1 VKKYISSHFAPQIY
15 NFSLNHSVL
24 RSTALR
30 SFSEGARCPS
40 QAPLF
45 PTSYHQNNR
54 VVHLQKVNKVAI
66 LDWGHGGLNPE
77 GEYYT
82 APNKQFD
89 HGDQHT
95 FHDGGMFYEGVWNQA
110 FTMGVARELDELG
123 LPYILINRED
133 YDMPLAQRVDIA
145 NWWGRKLKGNCFG
158 FSTHANASPGHNARG
173 FQVHTTEGPTQAD
186 PLATLLWN
194 NVNELLGKPGLI
206 HMRKSDWLDGDVDYE
221 DPFYI
226 LRRTTMPF
234 VLIEWLFFDNLA
246 DAKLLMDPHIQAMMR
261 QALVT
266 TIYQY
271 STK

>member
-1 VKKYISSHFAPQIY
+1 
-15 NFSLNHSVL
+15 
-24 RSTALR
+24 
-30 SFSEGARCPS
+30 
-40 QAPLF
+40 
-45 PTSYHQNNR
+45 

-110 FTMGVARELDELG
+110 FTLGVARELDELG

-158 FSTHANASPGHNARG
+158 FLYPCQCQPWPQRSRLSGTHH
-173 FQVHTTEGPTQAD
+173 
-186 PLATLLWN
+186 
-194 NVNELLGKPGLI
+194 
-206 HMRKSDWLDGDVDYE
+206 
-221 DPFYI
+221 
-226 LRRTTMPF
+226 RRTHTGRSPRHP
-234 VLIEWLFFDNLA
+234 VVEQCKRATRKARIDPY
-246 DAKLLMDPHIQAMMR
+246 AKI
-261 QALVT
+261 
-266 TIYQY
+266 
-271 STK
+271 